1 MAQGTAASALDHADM
16 DAARSVVMAA
26 LGQSEDSAVET
37 DDAGDTNATSTAA
50 DDVEDSDESADIP
63 EEAEEGAES
72 DDAEPAEEIE
82 TKGIEEDSP
91 FSAAD
96 KAAIAAD
103 PKLAKLAKGLQK
115 SYTSKMQELGEVR
128 KFREQLKGDPQT
140 VLQRIAEA
148 NGLKVSFGESKAA
161 APTAPQAP
169 PQVPETIAAVA
180 AGVRAKWVPIIG
192 EEATDQLLSGM
203 QEIVTAATGAAVGP
217 ILKANGDREQAT
229 LVAQTQAEFDR
240 FATEHPDWKN
250 HEAAMQA
257 LGARIAPQNMSAYEY
272 TKFLYD
278 NVTRGQQI
286 VKAKVEA
293 AAKVAAKVKR
303 AATDAE
309 PAPRTR
315 IPGKGVKDTP
325 KTYAT
330 PEDAV
335 RASLAEL
342 GFSA

>member
-1 MAQGTAASALDHADM
+1 
-16 DAARSVVMAA
+16 MAA
-26 LGQSEDSAVET
+26 LGQSEGSPVED

-50 DDVEDSDESADIP
+50 DDVEDSDESADNP

-72 DDAEPAEEIE
+72 EDEAPAEEVE

-103 PKLAKLAKGLQK
+103 PKLAKMAKGMQQ
-115 SYTSKMQELGEVR
+115 SYTARMQELGEVR
-128 KFREQLKGDPQT
+128 KFREQLKGDPKT

-148 NGLKVSFGESKAA
+148 NGLKVSFDGQAAAA
-161 APTAPQAP
+161 APPAVP
-169 PQVPETIAAVA
+169 PQVPEVLSTVA

-217 ILKANGDREQAT
+217 LVQANTAREQAS
-229 LVAQTQAEFDR
+229 VQAQVNADLDR
-240 FATEHPDWKN
+240 FKSEHSDWAT
-250 HEAAMQA
+250 HEAAMTELA
-257 LGARIAPQNMSAYEY
+257 GKIVPQGMSTYEY
-272 TKFLYD
+272 AKFLYS

-286 VKAKVEA
+286 AKAKVEA
-293 AAKVAAKVKR
+293 SAKVAAKVKR

-315 IPGKGVKDTP
+315 VPSKGVKEAP
-325 KTYAT
+325 RKYSA
-330 PEDAV
+330 EDAV
-335 RASLAEL
+335 RAALAEQ
-342 GFSA
+342 GYSA

>member
-1 MAQGTAASALDHADM
+1 
-16 DAARSVVMAA
+16 MAA
-26 LGQSEDSAVET
+26 LGQSEGSPVED

-50 DDVEDSDESADIP
+50 DDVEDSDESADNP

-72 DDAEPAEEIE
+72 EDEAPAEEVE

-103 PKLAKLAKGLQK
+103 PKLAKMAKGMQQ
-115 SYTSKMQELGEVR
+115 SYTARMQELGEVR
-128 KFREQLKGDPQT
+128 KFREQLKGDPKT

-148 NGLKVSFGESKAA
+148 NGLKVSFDGQAAAA
-161 APTAPQAP
+161 APPAVP
-169 PQVPETIAAVA
+169 PQVPEVLSTVA

-217 ILKANGDREQAT
+217 LVQANTAREQAS
-229 LVAQTQAEFDR
+229 VQAQVNADLDR
-240 FATEHPDWKN
+240 FKAEHTDWAQ
-250 HEAAMQA
+250 HEAAMTELA
-257 LGARIAPQNMSAYEY
+257 GKIVPQGMSTYEY
-272 TKFLYD
+272 AKFLYS

-286 VKAKVEA
+286 AKAKVEA
-293 AAKVAAKVKR
+293 SAKVAAKVKR

-315 IPGKGVKDTP
+315 VPSKGVKEAP
-325 KTYAT
+325 RKYSA
-330 PEDAV
+330 EDAV
-335 RASLAEL
+335 RAALAEQ
-342 GFSA
+342 GYSA

>member
-1 MAQGTAASALDHADM
+1 
-16 DAARSVVMAA
+16 MAA
-26 LGQSEDSAVET
+26 LGQSEGSPVED

-50 DDVEDSDESADIP
+50 DDVEDSDESADNP

-72 DDAEPAEEIE
+72 EDEAPAEEVE

-103 PKLAKLAKGLQK
+103 PKLAKMAKGMQQ
-115 SYTSKMQELGEVR
+115 SYTARMQELGEVR
-128 KFREQLKGDPQT
+128 KFREQLKGDPKT

-148 NGLKVSFGESKAA
+148 NGLKVSFDGQAAAA
-161 APTAPQAP
+161 APQAVP
-169 PQVPETIAAVA
+169 PQVPEVLSTVA

-217 ILKANGDREQAT
+217 LVQANTAREQAS
-229 LVAQTQAEFDR
+229 VQAQVNADLDR
-240 FATEHPDWKN
+240 FKSEHSDWAT
-250 HEAAMQA
+250 HEAAMTELA
-257 LGARIAPQNMSAYEY
+257 GKIVPQGMSTYEY
-272 TKFLYD
+272 AKFLYS

-286 VKAKVEA
+286 AKAKVEA
-293 AAKVAAKVKR
+293 SAKVAAKVKR

-315 IPGKGVKDTP
+315 VPSKGVKEAP
-325 KTYAT
+325 RKYSA
-330 PEDAV
+330 EDAV
-335 RASLAEL
+335 RAALAEQ
-342 GFSA
+342 GYSA

>member
-1 MAQGTAASALDHADM
+1 MAQGTAASRPDHGDQ
-16 DAARSVVMAA
+16 DIARSVVMAA
-26 LGQSEDSAVET
+26 LGQSEESPVED

-50 DDVEDSDESADIP
+50 DDVEDSDESADNP

-72 DDAEPAEEIE
+72 EDEEPAEEVE
-82 TKGIEEDSP
+82 AKGEDDSP
-91 FSAAD
+91 FTAAD

-115 SYTSKMQELGEVR
+115 SYTERMQELGEVK
-128 KFREQLKGDPQT
+128 KFREQLKGDPKS

-148 NGLKVSFGESKAA
+148 NGLKVSFEGQAAAA
-161 APTAPQAP
+161 APVIPAAP
-169 PQVPETIAAVA
+169 PQVPEVLSTVA

-217 ILKANGDREQAT
+217 LVQANTAREQAA
-229 LVAQTQAEFDR
+229 VQAQVNADLERFKAEHTDWAQHEQAMTELAGKIVPQGMSTYEF
-240 FATEHPDWKN
+240 A
-250 HEAAMQA
+250 
-257 LGARIAPQNMSAYEY
+257 
-272 TKFLYD
+272 KFLYS

-286 VKAKVEA
+286 AKAKVEA
-293 AAKVAAKVKR
+293 SAKVAAKVKR

-315 IPGKGVKDTP
+315 VPSKGVKEAPRKYT
-325 KTYAT
+325 A
-330 PEDAV
+330 EDAV
-335 RASLAEL
+335 RAALAEQ
-342 GFSA
+342 GYSA

>member
-1 MAQGTAASALDHADM
+1 
-16 DAARSVVMAA
+16 MAA
-26 LGQSEDSAVET
+26 LGQSEGSPVED

-50 DDVEDSDESADIP
+50 DDVEDSDESADNP

-72 DDAEPAEEIE
+72 EDEEPAEEVE

-103 PKLAKLAKGLQK
+103 PKLAKMAKGMQQ
-115 SYTSKMQELGEVR
+115 SYTARMQELGEVR
-128 KFREQLKGDPQT
+128 KFREQLKGDPKT

-148 NGLKVSFGESKAA
+148 NGLKVSFDGQAAAA
-161 APTAPQAP
+161 APPAVP
-169 PQVPETIAAVA
+169 PQVPEVLSTVA

-217 ILKANGDREQAT
+217 LVQANTAREQAS
-229 LVAQTQAEFDR
+229 VQAQVNADLDR
-240 FATEHPDWKN
+240 FKSEHSDWAT
-250 HEAAMQA
+250 HEAAMTELA
-257 LGARIAPQNMSAYEY
+257 GKIVPQGMSTYEY
-272 TKFLYD
+272 AKFLYS

-286 VKAKVEA
+286 AKAKVEA
-293 AAKVAAKVKR
+293 SAKVAAKVKR

-315 IPGKGVKDTP
+315 VPSKGVKEAP
-325 KTYAT
+325 RKYSA
-330 PEDAV
+330 EDAV
-335 RASLAEL
+335 RAALAEQ
-342 GFSA
+342 GYSA

>member
-1 MAQGTAASALDHADM
+1 
-16 DAARSVVMAA
+16 MAA
-26 LGQSEDSAVET
+26 LGQSEESPVED

-50 DDVEDSDESADIP
+50 DDVEDSDESADNP

-72 DDAEPAEEIE
+72 EDEEPAEEVE

-103 PKLAKLAKGLQK
+103 PKLAKMAKGMQQ
-115 SYTSKMQELGEVR
+115 SYTARMQELGEVR
-128 KFREQLKGDPQT
+128 KFREQLKGDPKT

-148 NGLKVSFGESKAA
+148 NGLKVSFDGQAAAA
-161 APTAPQAP
+161 APPAVP
-169 PQVPETIAAVA
+169 PQVPEVLSTVA

-217 ILKANGDREQAT
+217 LVQANTAREQAS
-229 LVAQTQAEFDR
+229 VQAQVNADLDR
-240 FATEHPDWKN
+240 FKSEHSDWAT
-250 HEAAMQA
+250 HEAAMTELA
-257 LGARIAPQNMSAYEY
+257 GKIVPQGMSTYEY
-272 TKFLYD
+272 AKFLYS

-286 VKAKVEA
+286 AKAKVEA
-293 AAKVAAKVKR
+293 SAKVAAKVKR

-315 IPGKGVKDTP
+315 VPSKGVKEAP
-325 KTYAT
+325 RKYSA
-330 PEDAV
+330 EDAV
-335 RASLAEL
+335 RAALAEQ
-342 GFSA
+342 GYSA

>member
-1 MAQGTAASALDHADM
+1 MAQGTAASQPDHGDQ
-16 DAARSVVMAA
+16 DIARSVVMAA
-26 LGQSEDSAVET
+26 LGQSEGSPVED

-50 DDVEDSDESADIP
+50 DDVEDSDESADNP

-72 DDAEPAEEIE
+72 EDEAPAEEVE

-103 PKLAKLAKGLQK
+103 PKLAKMAKGMQQ
-115 SYTSKMQELGEVR
+115 SYTARMQELGEVR
-128 KFREQLKGDPQT
+128 KFREQLKGDPKT

-148 NGLKVSFGESKAA
+148 NGLKVSFDGQAAAA
-161 APTAPQAP
+161 APPAVP
-169 PQVPETIAAVA
+169 PQVPEVLSTVA

-217 ILKANGDREQAT
+217 LVQANTAREQAS
-229 LVAQTQAEFDR
+229 VQAQVNADLDR
-240 FATEHPDWKN
+240 FKSEHSDWAT
-250 HEAAMQA
+250 HEAAMTELA
-257 LGARIAPQNMSAYEY
+257 GKIVPQGMSTYEY
-272 TKFLYD
+272 AKFLYS

-286 VKAKVEA
+286 AKAKVEA
-293 AAKVAAKVKR
+293 SAKVAAKVKR

-315 IPGKGVKDTP
+315 VPSKGVKEAP
-325 KTYAT
+325 RKYSA
-330 PEDAV
+330 EDAV
-335 RASLAEL
+335 RAALAEQ
-342 GFSA
+342 GYSA